1 MPSVVAGKGR
11 QGERCSFWGRRA
23 LLVSLVALAA
33 GCAQPPLNSG
43 NQSEPVHVMTSG
55 GFTAAH
61 KLLAPQFTAQ
71 TGIPVETAYGSS
83 MGASPTSIPHRLE
96 KKEAADVVILARS
109 ALDQLVDQGLVQ
121 RGSQVDLVRSAV
133 GVAVKQG
140 APVPDIRTEDQLR
153 QVLLNAKSIA
163 YSASAS
169 GTYYETQMLKK
180 LGIHD
185 QVMPKSRKIVTERVG
200 TIVARGEAE
209 IGLQQVSELLPIEG
223 IRYVGTLPESLQHY
237 TVFSAGTASS
247 SSNPQG
253 RQQLLDFYTSPQAEK
268 AIRSTGLEPMPRTR

>member
-1 MPSVVAGKGR
+1 MKTPPNAPALQR
-11 QGERCSFWGRRA
+11 GRRA
-23 LLVSLVALAA
+23 LLLAAALLAA
-33 GCAQPPLNSG
+33 GCAQQPTATSG
-43 NQSEPVHVMTSG
+43 KEPVRLMTSG

-71 TGIPVETAYGSS
+71 TGIPVESAYGSS
-83 MGASPTSIPHRLE
+83 MGASPTSIPNRLAKGE
-96 KKEAADVVILARS
+96 KADVVILARG
-109 ALDQLVDQGLVQ
+109 ALDQLADKGLVVP
-121 RGSQVDLVRSAV
+121 GTQVDLVRSAV
-133 GVAVKQG
+133 GVAVKKG
-140 APVPDIRTEDQLR
+140 APVPDIGTEDKLR

-169 GTYYETQMLKK
+169 GTYYETQMLRK

-223 IRYVGTLPESLQHY
+223 ITYVGTLPDSVQHY
-237 TVFSAGTASS
+237 TIFSAGTASTS
-247 SSNPQG
+247 GNPQG
-253 RQQLLDFYTSPQAEK
+253 LEQLLKFYTSPAAHK
-268 AIRSTGLEPMPRTR
+268 AIRDTGLEPIAKPR

>member
-1 MPSVVAGKGR
+1 MNTPLNLCRARRILLIGAVAM
-11 QGERCSFWGRRA
+11 
-23 LLVSLVALAA
+23 AA
-33 GCAQPPLNSG
+33 GCAQQAPKL
-43 NQSEPVHVMTSG
+43 QATQEPVRLMTSG

-71 TGIPVETAYGSS
+71 TGIAVESAYGSS
-83 MGASPTSIPHRLE
+83 MGASPTSIPNRLSKGE
-96 KKEAADVVILARS
+96 KADVVILARG
-109 ALDQLVDQGLVQ
+109 ALDELVAKGLVLP
-121 RGSQVDLVRSAV
+121 GTQVDLVRSAV
-133 GVAVKQG
+133 GIAVKKG
-140 APVPDIRTEDQLR
+140 APIPDISSEDKLR

-185 QVMPKSRKIVTERVG
+185 QVMPKSKKIVTERVG

-223 IRYVGTLPESLQHY
+223 ISYVGTLPPSVQQY
-237 TVFSAGTASS
+237 TFFSAGTASTS
-247 SSNPQG
+247 TNPKG
-253 RQQLLDFYTSPQAEK
+253 LEQLLKFYTSPAAAK
-268 AIRSTGLEPMPRTR
+268 TIRDTGLEPVAELR

>member
-1 MPSVVAGKGR
+1 MNKP
-11 QGERCSFWGRRA
+11 FPLLNTRRV
-23 LLVSLVALAA
+23 LLITTVALAA
-33 GCAQPPLNSG
+33 GCAQQTPK
-43 NQSEPVHVMTSG
+43 QQTAQEPVRLMTSG

-71 TGIPVETAYGSS
+71 TGIAVESAYGSS
-83 MGASPTSIPHRLE
+83 MGASPTSIPNRLSKGE
-96 KKEAADVVILARS
+96 KADVVILARG
-109 ALDQLVDQGLVQ
+109 ALDELATKGLVIPGTQ
-121 RGSQVDLVRSAV
+121 IDLVRSAV
-133 GVAVKQG
+133 GVAVKKG
-140 APVPDIRTEDQLR
+140 APIPDISTEDKLR

-185 QVMPKSRKIVTERVG
+185 QVMPKSKKIVTERVG

-223 IRYVGTLPESLQHY
+223 ISYAGTLPDSVQHY
-237 TVFSAGTASS
+237 TLFSAGTASTS
-247 SSNPQG
+247 TNPKG
-253 RQQLLDFYTSPQAEK
+253 LEQLLKFYTSPAAAK
-268 AIRSTGLEPMPRTR
+268 AIRDTGLEPIAKPH